1 MNIIKKVAQLHIQ
14 AKSYDRVF
22 YSPTP
27 FNSFRNEKQ
36 DRGYTQYEKP
46 KGLWYSCGKAW
57 KQFAQTNNFR
67 IHSYNH
73 KYLLE
78 VNLSRMCL
86 IRNEKELLEFSEK
99 YGELVNEG
107 RRWAVDWSEV
117 SRDCDGIEICPLP
130 NLEWDK
136 KTKLKL
142 GKDYS
147 FSQNKG
153 GKFDLNINKSFR
165 NKFLEL
171 AIINNI
177 GVRG

>member
-136 KTKLKL
+136 KMYYRWFYDWDVASGCIWGNSAIKSITEIDNDMEDYEFRYRPY
-142 GKDYS
+142 GK
-147 FSQNKG
+147 
-153 GKFDLNINKSFR
+153 
-165 NKFLEL
+165 
-171 AIINNI
+171 
-177 GVRG
+177 